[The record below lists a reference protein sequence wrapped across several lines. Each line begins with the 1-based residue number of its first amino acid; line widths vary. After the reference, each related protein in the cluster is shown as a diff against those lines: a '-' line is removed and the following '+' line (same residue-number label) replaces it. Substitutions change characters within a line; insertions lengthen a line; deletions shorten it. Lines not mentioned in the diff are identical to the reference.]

1 MTALPS
7 YAAER
12 AVEVAAVAPAGFA
25 NCCRGNAVLKA
36 STASDMAPRKTAASK
51 PGPMSTFQ
59 TLLSA
64 ERDYRRGARV
74 RTSRDVTH
82 CSIARGRGS
91 RRHRTRWT
99 AGPRSAG
106 RSPPRLPCPTALGSG
121 RTGVLRLRQVAR
133 RRPRVVERHPP
144 RRRGPGTFRSCAARR
159 HSSCTR
165 TVTTTT
171 SWRSGVL
178 RRPAAVKGAGR
189 EAQARFAQRIQ
200 PRR

>member
-82 CSIARGRGS
+82 CSIARGRGPEDTGHAGQPAHALPAAPLHVCRA
-91 RRHRTRWT
+91 RRRW
-99 AGPRSAG
+99 AQAELGCCGCG
-106 RSPPRLPCPTALGSG
+106 RSPADDL
-121 RTGVLRLRQVAR
+121 VLSNAIRPVVAGLVRSVRVR
-133 RRPRVVERHPP
+133 REDIRHV
-144 RRRGPGTFRSCAARR
+144 RGPSP
-159 HSSCTR
+159 
-165 TVTTTT
+165 
-171 SWRSGVL
+171 
-178 RRPAAVKGAGR
+178 RRPAGVLVCCAG
-189 EAQARFAQRIQ
+189 Q
-200 PRR
+200 PQ